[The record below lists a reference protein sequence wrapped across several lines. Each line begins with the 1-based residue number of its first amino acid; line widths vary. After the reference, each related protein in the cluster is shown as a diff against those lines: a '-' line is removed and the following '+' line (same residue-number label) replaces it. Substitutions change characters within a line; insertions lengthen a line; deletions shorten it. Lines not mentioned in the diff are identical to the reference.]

1 MKVISHLAGI
11 ALAALAGRAA
21 AADLPAATTPPPPPP
36 VFSWTG
42 FYLGADVGYT
52 WGASNGIASYG
63 VVAFDHDPPFGAASA
78 LGASGV
84 ITPNFN
90 GAFGG
95 GQVGYNYQFASR
107 IVVGVEAD
115 AQGFAVQGQENGYFL
130 STAPNLTGYSLT
142 TISQASRNIDYLATL
157 RGRVGVAIRP
167 EALLY
172 VTGGLAFGRV
182 SHTVNQTQYA
192 NWAGD
197 LEFPAATE
205 PFGFASSSFAETRV
219 GWAAGAGV
227 EWAFRGNWSAKVEYL
242 YYDLGRVRSLGLLG
256 FDSRAIR
263 DPDPGASGLVAVDS
277 ASRFNGH
284 ILRAG
289 INYRFEIFRPPV
301 VAAY

>member
-1 MKVISHLAGI
+1 MKAIFFLAGV

-21 AADLPAATTPPPPPP
+21 AADLPAATTPPPPP

-63 VVAFDHDPPFGAASA
+63 LVAFDRDPPFGAASA

-84 ITPNFN
+84 VAPNFN

-95 GQVGYNYQFASR
+95 GQVGYNYQFSR
-107 IVVGVEAD
+107 FVIGAEAD
-115 AQGFAVQGQENGYFL
+115 GQAFAVQGSETAY
-130 STAPNLTGYSLT
+130 SRATAPNLTGYSLT
-142 TISQASRNIDYLATL
+142 ALSQASRNIDFLATF
-157 RGRVGVAIRP
+157 RGRAGVAVRP

-172 VTGGLAFGRV
+172 VTGGLAVGRV
-182 SHTVNQTQYA
+182 SHMVTQTQYA
-192 NWAGD
+192 NWAG
-197 LEFPAATE
+197 EPGFPAGTE
-205 PFGFASSSFAETRV
+205 PFGFGSSSYAGTRV

-227 EWAFRGNWSAKVEYL
+227 EWAFRGNWSAKLEYL

-256 FDSRAIR
+256 SDSRAIR

-277 ASRFNGH
+277 TSRFNGH

-289 INYRFEIFRPPV
+289 LNYRFEFFRPPV